1 MRYTSMNIRKIFF
14 MVVAVPAL
22 FFCSCN
28 KFEGEQTIPSYISI
42 DSIAVVN
49 DPAHSL
55 SNFEGCFTS
64 NINAVQITL
73 KNSQENHLLGAFEL
87 PCKVPVLREG
97 NYNVEILPV
106 IKQNGIAATRSA
118 YPFYRTIVL
127 KNQTFTKDS
136 CVNLGVQKTYY
147 EPFMRKVWEEY
158 FEPEIP
164 NLSLPDT
171 IVRRISAA
179 DTVRSDRGCGAIYV
193 KPNSSVAFYTNNEFT
208 VTDNAA
214 LFLELDY
221 WTNIPFRVG
230 LKSRTSSGSNYGVT
244 FAVTL
249 NPNMGKGWN
258 KIYIQLGKLWSQYN
272 FYKTFYLAFQ
282 AVNETS
288 SVGKVYVDNIKLTS
302 YDDGNKK

>member
-1 MRYTSMNIRKIFF
+1 MNIRKCFF
-14 MVVAVPAL
+14 SGIVVIAVFL
-22 FFCSCN
+22 GSCN

-49 DPAHSL
+49 DPSHSL

-73 KNSQENHLLGAFEL
+73 KNSHENHLLGAFEL

-97 NYNVEILPV
+97 CYDVEILPV
-106 IKQNGIAATRSA
+106 IKQNGISATRSA
-118 YPFYRTIVL
+118 YPFYRSITL
-127 KNQTFTKDS
+127 KNQVFTKDS
-136 CVNLGVQKTYY
+136 CLELGVQKTYY
-147 EPFMRKVWEEY
+147 ETFMRKVWEEY

-164 NLSLPDT
+164 NLSVPDT
-171 IVRRISAA
+171 IVHRVSAA
-179 DTVRSDRGCGAIYV
+179 DTVRSDRGCGAVYV
-193 KPNSSVAFYTNNEFT
+193 KPNSSVLFYTNDEFT
-208 VTDNAA
+208 VIDNAA

-221 WTNIPFRVG
+221 WTNVPFKVG
-230 LKSRTSSGSNYGVT
+230 LKSRTSSASNYGVT

-249 NPNMGKGWN
+249 YPNMEKGWN
-258 KIYIQLGKLWSQYN
+258 KIYIQMGKLWSQYN
-272 FYKTFYLAFQ
+272 FYKTFALAFQ

-288 SVGKVYVDNIKLTS
+288 SVGKVYVDNIKLTA